1 MIPVF
6 TIDGLLPPFQGSDPG
21 QQPAFLSPYEVTA
34 FEVVE
39 RFGSTDNR
47 REILRKW
54 LEHRA
59 ALRGIGLDRG
69 FQWLDGSFVEN
80 KEPKDIDLVSFV
92 YRPLAAV
99 DETQWRAFMNA
110 NSGLLQRNR
119 IKQVFNLDAFFL
131 DMDGDAETLV
141 LISRYFLQLFSHQ
154 RSTYLWKG
162 MLQVRMDDIQ
172 DDAAAL
178 LLLSSGSPEGVQP

>member
-6 TIDGLLPPFQGSDPG
+6 TIDGLLPPFQASDPG
-21 QQPAFLSPYEVTA
+21 QHPALMSPYEVTA

-92 YRPLAAV
+92 YRPLAAL
-99 DETQWRAFMNA
+99 DETQWRVFMNA

-119 IKQVFNLDAFFL
+119 IKRAFNLDAFFL

-141 LISRYFLQLFSHQ
+141 LMSRYFLQLFSHQ

-172 DDAAAL
+172 DDSAAL